1 MHASTCKYKWCSVI
15 FTCTMYMHLKYE
27 IHLQTKT
34 FFFSE
39 ITSEVPLQ
47 NFESEFEDQQE
58 SNIYSNNREQQES
71 PNEQAHNSRDHR
83 YSCSDIQ
90 LHNCPQEQSQTNL

>member
-1 MHASTCKYKWCSVI
+1 MQIQMVQCNFYMYNVHAFKIWNS
-15 FTCTMYMHLKYE
+15 FTNKN
-27 IHLQTKT
+27 I
-34 FFFSE
+34 FFSE